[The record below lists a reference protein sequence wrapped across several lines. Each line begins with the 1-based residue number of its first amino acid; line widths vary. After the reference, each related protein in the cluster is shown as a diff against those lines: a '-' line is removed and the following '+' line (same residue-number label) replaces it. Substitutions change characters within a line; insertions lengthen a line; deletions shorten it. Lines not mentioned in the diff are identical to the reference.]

1 MEREALEALE
11 VLHPNLHRRYS
22 GVTTTILAVAP
33 RMAKLAR
40 TALVGTI
47 TTPGVD
53 TVSLKEVKSL
63 KATLPAARP
72 FRIWHSRRNDEMLTA
87 LFLRKAFGLKLGLV
101 FTSAAQR
108 RHTWLTRWLMRQQDA
123 LICPSPEA
131 ASYLDYPAT
140 VVFHGVDAERYHA
153 PTSRAAEWKK
163 AGLPGKY
170 GVGVF
175 GRIRPQKGTDLFIDA
190 MIRLLPR
197 HPDWTAVVIGLA
209 TPKDK
214 PYEDALKRKV
224 EQAGMADRIVFL
236 GERPADEVPEWFRRL
251 TIFVGPQRN
260 EGFGLT
266 TLEAMASGM
275 AVVATTAGAAGH
287 LVEEGVTGHLVG
299 IGDDGAL
306 TARLDDV
313 MSKPKTAAAM
323 GKAGRERVLE
333 KFAIDREAEG
343 IFRVYEQVWAKG

>member
-1 MEREALEALE
+1 LNRDELEALE

-47 TTPGVD
+47 TTPGVE
-53 TVSLKEVKSL
+53 TISLKDVKSL
-63 KATLPAARP
+63 KDSVPATRP

-87 LFLRKAFGLKLGLV
+87 LFLRKVFGLKFGLV

-108 RHTWLTRWLMRQQDA
+108 RHTALTRWLMKQQDA
-123 LICPSPEA
+123 IICPSPEA
-131 ASYLDYPAT
+131 ASYLDLPAT

-153 PTSRAAEWKK
+153 PASRAAEWKK
-163 AGLPGKY
+163 ADLPGKY
-170 GVGVF
+170 GIGVF

-209 TPKDK
+209 APKDR

-224 EQAGMADRIVFL
+224 EQAGLADRIIFL
-236 GERPADEVPEWFRRL
+236 GERPADEVPQWFRRL
-251 TIFVGPQRN
+251 TVFVGPQRN

-306 TARLDDV
+306 TARLDEV
-313 MSKPKTAAAM
+313 MAKPKTAAAM

-343 IFRVYEQVWAKG
+343 IFKVYETVWAKA